1 MKRNFD
7 EVMEDLKETIYP
19 SDFLVDFSKA
29 TNNISNNEINLNIL
43 NTLIGKENIEEV
55 FESVIK
61 KYPEVLSSIPILL
74 ATHENK
80 IKSLSDSTNTLR
92 EAIKNKESEKIYS
105 DYRIYNFKKPNQE
118 IKEYSKYLKN
128 SGLFDLLK
136 DKKIK
141 NLVDYVLGI
150 EVGMDT
156 NARKSRSGQIMETI
170 TEEYIKLIPDV
181 EYLVQPKAKDIDNK
195 YGTNLSRIYKATKKF
210 DFAYISKV
218 DGKIILVETNYY
230 GAQGSKPN
238 ETARSYMRLNE
249 DLKQIEGVR
258 FVWITDGKGWIPSR
272 NNLEDAYDV
281 IEHLYIIK
289 DLENGILGK
298 I

>member
-19 SDFLVDFSKA
+19 SDFLVDFSKV
-29 TNNISNNEINLNIL
+29 TNNISNHEINLNIL

-118 IKEYSKYLKN
+118 IKEYSKYLRN

-195 YGTNLSRIYKATKKF
+195 YGTNLSSIYKATKKF

>member
-1 MKRNFD
+1 MKRNFND
-7 EVMEDLKETIYP
+7 VMLDLKETIYP
-19 SDFLVDFSKA
+19 SDFLVDFKKVI
-29 TNNISNNEINLNIL
+29 NNISKHEINLNIL
-43 NTLIGKENIEEV
+43 NTLIGKENIEELFQEIV
-55 FESVIK
+55 K

-80 IKSLSDSTNTLR
+80 IKSLSDSTNTLL
-92 EAIKNKESEKIYS
+92 EAIQNRESEKIYS
-105 DYRIYNFKKPNQE
+105 DYKIYNFKKMNQE
-118 IKEYSKYLKN
+118 ITEYSKYLKN

-150 EVGMDT
+150 EAGMDT

-170 TEEYIKLIPDV
+170 TEEYIKLIPNV
-181 EYLVQPKAKDIDNK
+181 EYLVQPRAKDIDAK
-195 YGTNLSRIYKATKKF
+195 YGTNLSSIYKATKKF
-210 DFAYISKV
+210 DFSYISKV

-249 DLKQIEGVR
+249 DLKQIDGVR

-272 NNLEDAYDV
+272 KNLEDAYDV
-281 IEHLYIIK
+281 IEHLYVIK
-289 DLENGILGK
+289 DLQNGILEK

>member
-7 EVMEDLKETIYP
+7 EVMKDLKETIYP
-19 SDFLVDFSKA
+19 SDFLVDFSKV
-29 TNNISNNEINLNIL
+29 TNNVSNHEINLNIL

-55 FESVIK
+55 FESLIE

-80 IKSLSDSTNTLR
+80 IKSLSSSTSTLI
-92 EAIKNKESEKIYS
+92 EAIKNNESEKIYF
-105 DYRIYNFKKPNQE
+105 DYKIYNFKNRNQE

-156 NARKSRSGQIMETI
+156 NARKSRSGQIMEKI
-170 TEEYIKLIPDV
+170 IEEYIKLIPDV
-181 EYLVQPKAKDIDNK
+181 EYLVQPKAKDIDKK
-195 YGTNLSRIYKATKKF
+195 YGTNLSSIYKATKKF

-218 DGKIILVETNYY
+218 DGKVILVETNYY

-249 DLKQIEGVR
+249 DIKQIKGVR

-289 DLENGILGK
+289 DLENGILGE

>member
-19 SDFLVDFSKA
+19 SDFLVDFSKV
-29 TNNISNNEINLNIL
+29 TNNISNHEINLNIL

-80 IKSLSDSTNTLR
+80 IKSLSDSTNTLK

-118 IKEYSKYLKN
+118 IKEYSKYLRN

-195 YGTNLSRIYKATKKF
+195 YGTNLSSIYKATKKF

>member
-1 MKRNFD
+1 MKRNFN

-19 SDFLVDFSKA
+19 SDFLVDFSKV
-29 TNNISNNEINLNIL
+29 TNNLSNHEINLNIL
-43 NTLIGKENIEEV
+43 NTLIGKENIEEL
-55 FESVIK
+55 FSSLIE

-80 IKSLSDSTNTLR
+80 IKSLSNSTSTLI

-105 DYRIYNFKKPNQE
+105 DYKIYNFKNRNLE

-128 SGLFDLLK
+128 SGLFDMLK

-156 NARKSRSGQIMETI
+156 NVRKSRSGQIMETI

-181 EYLVQPKAKDIDNK
+181 EYLVQPKAKDIDKK
-195 YGTNLSRIYKATKKF
+195 YGTNLSSIYKATKKF

-218 DGKIILVETNYY
+218 DGKVILVETNYY

-249 DLKQIEGVR
+249 DIKQIEGVR

-272 NNLEDAYDV
+272 NNLEDAYDA

-289 DLENGILGK
+289 DLENGILGE

>member
-19 SDFLVDFSKA
+19 SDFLVDFSKV
-29 TNNISNNEINLNIL
+29 TNNMSNHEINLNIL

-118 IKEYSKYLKN
+118 IKEYSKYLRN

-170 TEEYIKLIPDV
+170 IEEYIKLIPNV
-181 EYLVQPKAKDIDNK
+181 EYLVQPKAKDIDDK
-195 YGTNLSRIYKATKKF
+195 YGTNLSSIYKATKKF

-289 DLENGILGK
+289 DLENGILEK

>member
-1 MKRNFD
+1 MKRNF
-7 EVMEDLKETIYP
+7 EQVISDLKETIYP
-19 SDFLVDFSKA
+19 SDFLVDFTKV
-29 TNNISNNEINLNIL
+29 TNNITKHEINLNIL
-43 NTLIGKENIEEV
+43 NTLIGKENIEDV
-55 FESVIK
+55 FKTIVET
-61 KYPEVLSSIPILL
+61 YPEVLESIPILL
-74 ATHENK
+74 ATHETK
-80 IKSLSDSTNTLR
+80 IKSLSVSTTTLL
-92 EAIKNKESEKIYS
+92 ESIKSRTSEKVYS
-105 DYRIYNFKKPNQE
+105 DYKIYNFKNKNE
-118 IKEYSKYLKN
+118 DTKEYTKYLKN

-181 EYLVQPKAKDIDNK
+181 EYLVQPKAKDIDKK
-195 YGTNLSRIYKATKKF
+195 YGTNLSSIYKATKKF
-210 DFAYISKV
+210 DFAYISKI
-218 DGKIILVETNYY
+218 DGKLILVETNYY

-249 DLKQIEGVR
+249 DLKQIEGIR

-272 NNLEDAYDV
+272 KNLEDAYDV

-289 DLENGILGK
+289 DLEDGILEK

>member
-7 EVMEDLKETIYP
+7 EVMLDLKETIYP
-19 SDFLVDFSKA
+19 SDFLVDFSKV
-29 TNNISNNEINLNIL
+29 TNNISNHEINLNIL

-74 ATHENK
+74 ATHESK
-80 IKSLSDSTNTLR
+80 IKSLSDSTNTLI
-92 EAIKNKESEKIYS
+92 EAIRNRDGEKIYS
-105 DYRIYNFKKPNQE
+105 DYKIYNFKKQNLE

-150 EVGMDT
+150 EAGMDT

-195 YGTNLSRIYKATKKF
+195 YGTNLSSIYKATKKF
-210 DFAYISKV
+210 DFAYISKI
-218 DGKIILVETNYY
+218 DGKIVLVETNYY

-272 NNLEDAYDV
+272 KNLEDAYDV

>member
-1 MKRNFD
+1 MKRNF
-7 EVMEDLKETIYP
+7 EQVISDLKETIYP
-19 SDFLVDFSKA
+19 SDFLVDFAKV
-29 TNNISNNEINLNIL
+29 TNNIIKHEINLNIL
-43 NTLIGKENIEEV
+43 NTLIGKDNIEEV
-55 FESVIK
+55 FKTIVET
-61 KYPEVLSSIPILL
+61 YPEVLMSIPILL
-74 ATHENK
+74 ATHETK
-80 IKSLSDSTNTLR
+80 IKALSVSTTTLL
-92 EAIKNKESEKIYS
+92 ESIKNRTSEKVYS
-105 DYRIYNFKKPNQE
+105 DYKIYNFKNKNE
-118 IKEYSKYLKN
+118 DTKEYNKYLKN
-128 SGLFDLLK
+128 SGLFELLK

-181 EYLVQPKAKDIDNK
+181 EYLVQPKAEDIDKK
-195 YGTNLSRIYKATKKF
+195 YGTNLSSIYKATKKF
-210 DFAYISKV
+210 DFAYISKI
-218 DGKIILVETNYY
+218 DEKLILVETNYY

-249 DLKQIEGVR
+249 DLKQIEGIR

-272 NNLEDAYDV
+272 KNLEDAYDV
-281 IEHLYIIK
+281 IEHLYTIK
-289 DLENGILGK
+289 DLEDGILEK

>member
-7 EVMEDLKETIYP
+7 EVMLDLKETIYP
-19 SDFLVDFSKA
+19 SDFLVDFSKV
-29 TNNISNNEINLNIL
+29 TNNISNHEINLNIL

-80 IKSLSDSTNTLR
+80 IKSLSDSTNTLI
-92 EAIKNKESEKIYS
+92 EAIRNRDSEKIYS
-105 DYRIYNFKKPNQE
+105 DYKIYNFKKQNLE

-150 EVGMDT
+150 EAGMDT

-181 EYLVQPKAKDIDNK
+181 EYSVQPKAKDIDNK
-195 YGTNLSRIYKATKKF
+195 YGTNLSSIYKATKKF
-210 DFAYISKV
+210 DFAYISKI

-272 NNLEDAYDV
+272 KNLEDAYDV

>member
-1 MKRNFD
+1 MKRNFN

-19 SDFLVDFSKA
+19 SDFLVDFSKV
-29 TNNISNNEINLNIL
+29 TNNLSNHEINLNIL
-43 NTLIGKENIEEV
+43 NTLIGKENIEEL
-55 FESVIK
+55 FSSLIE

-80 IKSLSDSTNTLR
+80 IKSLSNSTSTLI

-105 DYRIYNFKKPNQE
+105 DYKIYNFKNRNLE

-128 SGLFDLLK
+128 SGLFDMLK

-156 NARKSRSGQIMETI
+156 NVRKSRSGQIMETI

-181 EYLVQPKAKDIDNK
+181 EYLVQPKAKDIDKK
-195 YGTNLSRIYKATKKF
+195 YGTNLSSIYKATKKF

-218 DGKIILVETNYY
+218 DGKVILVETNYY

-249 DLKQIEGVR
+249 DIKQIEGVR
-258 FVWITDGKGWIPSR
+258 FV
-272 NNLEDAYDV
+272 
-281 IEHLYIIK
+281 
-289 DLENGILGK
+289 
-298 I
+298 